1 MPTSISERLSA
12 GQHQP
17 SLRPS
22 TAMSFSKETWCC
34 GALLF
39 CPAISR
45 MQLAVNAQVPKE
57 LGGLGAQV
65 LYIGRCALV
74 VGRCAPCLVL
84 DLVVH
89 TTACS

>member
-1 MPTSISERLSA
+1 
-12 GQHQP
+12 
-17 SLRPS
+17 
-22 TAMSFSKETWCC
+22 
-34 GALLF
+34 
-39 CPAISR
+39 

-74 VGRCAPCLVL
+74 VGRCVRCSVL

-89 TTACS
+89 TAACRQPAHAAGSCGMWWA